1 MAKEHGERK
10 RNIKLSPLPIGS
22 SINIGI
28 KARSGP
34 KRWVVVV

>member
-10 RNIKLSPLPIGS
+10 GNIKLFPLLIGS
-22 SINIGI
+22 STNIGI
-28 KARSGP
+28 KVRSGP